1 MPGSAHQQQ
10 MPQSMS
16 TGNNTIGG
24 HGGHDRGGGGAG
36 GGGGGGGGMPVAG
49 PGGPHCQM
57 SGSQPL
63 VMPAFPLRNSHS
75 AHTPHYSPY
84 SPSRYAHISTNTY
97 VLFSQFFFSL
107 QFLSFFSIPTARR
120 CVYTKFIILVM
131 QLRTTYQG
139 LCKLYTFLIEL
150 IDKF

>member
-1 MPGSAHQQQ
+1 MFAWNLRKPSLLTTLLRNFVWPTHQVHRVLSEGLVILGPMPGSAHQQQ

-84 SPSRYAHISTNTY
+84 SPSR
-97 VLFSQFFFSL
+97 LSL
-107 QFLSFFSIPTARR
+107 SAVSESGP
-120 CVYTKFIILVM
+120 
-131 QLRTTYQG
+131 
-139 LCKLYTFLIEL
+139 
-150 IDKF
+150 

>member
-84 SPSRYAHISTNTY
+84 SPSRKNHERSAEELELIK
-97 VLFSQFFFSL
+97 
-107 QFLSFFSIPTARR
+107 SIYNFP
-120 CVYTKFIILVM
+120 
-131 QLRTTYQG
+131 
-139 LCKLYTFLIEL
+139 LIE
-150 IDKF
+150 IFRKQ

>member
-1 MPGSAHQQQ
+1 MQRKLGPMPGSAHQQQ

-84 SPSRYAHISTNTY
+84 SPS
-97 VLFSQFFFSL
+97 
-107 QFLSFFSIPTARR
+107 SIAENSSHFRR
-120 CVYTKFIILVM
+120 TPGLNNVM
-131 QLRTTYQG
+131 
-139 LCKLYTFLIEL
+139 
-150 IDKF
+150 